1 MIPHCTLVLNIK
13 IQGLRESESVWVR
26 KVVLLPFAPTPGV
39 KLQLWRED
47 DSTLDIDFVNLVY
60 SMKDSCFIEEQE
72 DDTVRDA
79 LQADEEVSIADT
91 VTEYESFGFIVQTGL

>member
-1 MIPHCTLVLNIK
+1 
-13 IQGLRESESVWVR
+13 
-26 KVVLLPFAPTPGV
+26 
-39 KLQLWRED
+39 
-47 DSTLDIDFVNLVY
+47 
-60 SMKDSCFIEEQE
+60 MKDSCFIEEQE